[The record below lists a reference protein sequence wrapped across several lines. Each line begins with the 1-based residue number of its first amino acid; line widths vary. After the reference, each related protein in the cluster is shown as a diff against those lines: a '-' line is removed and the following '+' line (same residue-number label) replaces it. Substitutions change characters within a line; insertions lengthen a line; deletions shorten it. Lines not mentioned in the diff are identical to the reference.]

1 MVKIRIFT
9 LKIRIPNKIDSKM
22 PTMDSRGPK
31 LNYESAKLTP
41 RGPKLTPRSLHRL
54 IFQQERRKYAL
65 SFCQFM
71 KKREKIGYNLNKIEK
86 CTSVIAIILQNYGS
100 KSPHCMPNINEFHP

>member
-1 MVKIRIFT
+1 
-9 LKIRIPNKIDSKM
+9 M
-22 PTMDSRGPK
+22 PTMDSRRPK

-54 IFQQERRKYAL
+54 IFQQERQKYAL

-71 KKREKIGYNLNKIEK
+71 KKREKIGYNLNLIEK

-100 KSPHCMPNINEFHP
+100 KSPHCMPNINEFHS

>member
-1 MVKIRIFT
+1 
-9 LKIRIPNKIDSKM
+9 M
-22 PTMDSRGPK
+22 PTMDSRRPK

-54 IFQQERRKYAL
+54 IFQQERQKYAL

-71 KKREKIGYNLNKIEK
+71 KKREKIGYNLNLIEK
-86 CTSVIAIILQNYGS
+86 CTTVRTPTIRQKKGSNRGVESV
-100 KSPHCMPNINEFHP
+100 